1 MSFDI
6 PAIPA
11 AGRLARRAARRSPLP
26 ASDELRH
33 QLYCWLVQHL

>member
-11 AGRLARRAARRSPLP
+11 AGRLAPPAAPRSPLP
-26 ASDELRH
+26 ALDELRQ